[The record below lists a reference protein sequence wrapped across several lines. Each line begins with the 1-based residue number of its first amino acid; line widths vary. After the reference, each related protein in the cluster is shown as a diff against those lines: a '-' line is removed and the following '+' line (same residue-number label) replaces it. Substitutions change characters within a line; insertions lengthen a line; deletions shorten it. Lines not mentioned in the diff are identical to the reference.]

1 MDVQNV
7 HVRKENHMARALDL
21 NEIRSGLVS
30 FVKEWDDAEG
40 YERGEA
46 QSFVRDLLSAFGI
59 TRSRATLY
67 EKRAK
72 RTTTGSQGYID
83 ALVPGIALIEM
94 KSTGND
100 LAKAEVQA
108 LDYIDDLTD
117 NETPRYVITCDFK
130 NFRILDLE
138 AEPGSEMEEF
148 TLANLPS
155 KAESLAFFAGYRTRA
170 FGREREA
177 HASIQAAKLMASL
190 YNEVAKSGLTDEQVS
205 IFMVRLLFCLYADDA
220 AIWPKD
226 LFMEFLETRTA
237 DDGSDLGAQLATLFQ
252 VLNTPQSD
260 RPTYMDGLL
269 AQFEYVNGGVFA
281 ESLPITFLAKTVREA
296 LMGCCHFDWGSISP
310 AVFGSLF
317 QAVKDKKAR
326 RKLGEHYT
334 TEANILKAIEP
345 LFLDRLNERFDANY
359 HSRDGLKALLKELS
373 EIKIFDPACGCGNFL
388 VVALRSL
395 RALEL
400 RIQERLIHLEKGRQ
414 TALIDVPVY
423 TRIDHFAGIE
433 IDPWPARIASMA
445 LHLANHQANKAQE
458 LTLGFAPSPLPL
470 VDSGKIEV
478 GSALT
483 LDWKQIFE
491 PSKNVY
497 IVGNPPFLGDTSRS
511 EKQKKELK
519 LVWGGTTSRLDY
531 VTAWYKKAH
540 EYFGDTEGS
549 YAFVSTN
556 SITQGDQAARLW
568 PAILKEGW
576 RISFAHQTFP
586 WTSEVPNQA
595 AVHCVIVGL
604 DNYKRRTTSPV
615 LYEYKKGVQP
625 VARPVNFI
633 NGYLLPFGVEYV
645 ERSKKP
651 ISKMVGPVRY
661 GSKPTDDGNLLVEPE
676 AYAEVM
682 ADPIAAKYVH
692 VYVGSKEL
700 IYGEDR
706 WCLWLENMDPADYKK
721 SKILYTRMNAVKKF
735 REASDA
741 KSTRDYAEYSH
752 LFRQLARSDGNFLCI
767 PRHISEN
774 YPYFLTNIFSSDVV
788 ASDACFFTEDPD
800 GLQFALISSAAF
812 MTWQKAIGGRIKS
825 DLRFGS
831 EITWNTFPIPEFGS
845 EYKDKL
851 IQAGQ
856 HIIDVRKVFPE
867 RSLADHYNYLPGNK
881 DLLKAHK
888 KLDKLVDNLLG
899 LTSPSEEERQ
909 VQLFELYKKIKSRT
923 NIKSTHRRT
932 KKDATR

>member
-1 MDVQNV
+1 
-7 HVRKENHMARALDL
+7 MARALDL

-30 FVKEWDDAEG
+30 FVKEWDNAEG

-72 RTTTGSQGYID
+72 RTTTGNQGFID

-94 KSTGND
+94 KSTGKN
-100 LAKAEVQA
+100 LTEAEIQA
-108 LDYIDDLTD
+108 LDYVDDLTD
-117 NETPRYVITCDFK
+117 NEAPRYVITCDFK

-138 AEPGSEMEEF
+138 AEPGSDLEEF
-148 TLANLPS
+148 TLADLPS

-177 HASIQAAKLMASL
+177 RASIQAAKLMASL
-190 YNEVAKSGLTDEQVS
+190 YNEIAKSGRLSDEQVS

-260 RPTYMDGLL
+260 RPKYVDGLL
-269 AQFEYVNGGVFA
+269 AQFEYVNGGIFA

-296 LMGCCHFDWGSISP
+296 LLVCCHFDWGSISP

-345 LFLDRLNERFDANY
+345 LFLDRLNQRFDTNY

-373 EIKIFDPACGCGNFL
+373 EVKIFDPACGCGNFL

-400 RIQERLIHLEKGRQ
+400 RIQERLINLEQKGRQ
-414 TALIDVPVY
+414 TVLINVPVY
-423 TRIDHFAGIE
+423 TRIDHCAGIE

-458 LTLGFAPSPLPL
+458 LTLGSAPSPLPL
-470 VDSGKIEV
+470 IDSGKIEV
-478 GSALT
+478 GNALT
-483 LDWKQIFE
+483 MNWEQIFK
-491 PSKNVY
+491 PSRNVY
-497 IVGNPPFLGDTSRS
+497 VVSNPPFLGDTSRS
-511 EKQKKELK
+511 EAQKEELK

-540 EYFGDTEGS
+540 EYFSDTEGA

-556 SITQGDQAARLW
+556 SITQGDQSARLW
-568 PAILKEGW
+568 PAILREGW

-586 WTSEVPNQA
+586 WTSEVPDQA

-604 DNYKRRTTSPV
+604 DNYKRRNTSPV
-615 LYEYKKGVQP
+615 LYEYQKGAQP
-625 VARPVNFI
+625 AARPVNFI
-633 NGYLLPFGVEYV
+633 NGYLLPFDVEYV

-651 ISKMVGPVRY
+651 ISKMVEPVRY
-661 GSKPTDDGNLLVEPE
+661 GSKPTDDGNLIVEPE

-682 ADPIAAKYVH
+682 ADPVAAKYVH
-692 VYVGSKEL
+692 MYVGSREL
-700 IYGEDR
+700 IHGEDR
-706 WCLWLENMDPADYKK
+706 WCLWLENMDPIDYKR
-721 SKILYTRMNAVKKF
+721 SKILKERIDAVKKF
-735 REASDA
+735 REASNA
-741 KSTRDYAEYSH
+741 KSTRDYAEFSH
-752 LFRQLARSDGNFLCI
+752 LFRQLARSNDNFLCI
-767 PRHISEN
+767 PSHVSEN
-774 YPYFLTNIFSSDVV
+774 RPYFLTNIFPPYVV
-788 ASDACFFTEDPD
+788 ASNACFFTDDPD

-831 EITWNTFPIPEFGS
+831 EITWNTFPIPEFDS
-845 EYKDKL
+845 EYKEKL

-856 HIIDVRKVFPE
+856 RIIYARNAFPE
-867 RSLADHYNYLPGNK
+867 RSLANHYDYLPGNK

-888 KLDKLVDNLLG
+888 KLDKLVDKLLG

-909 VQLFELYKKIKSRT
+909 IRLFELHEKMKSQPKAKLKR
-923 NIKSTHRRT
+923 KRT
-932 KKDATR
+932 KANVAHS